1 MALLL
6 LTMITSAL
14 FYKPEDNETGA
25 STSKNNHHVSVVE
38 FGTVD
43 NETATGIGPRRAVG

>member
-25 STSKNNHHVSVVE
+25 STSKNNYHVS
-38 FGTVD
+38 VD
-43 NETATGIGPRRAVG
+43 NETATGIGPRRAAG